1 MEENTV
7 TTPSAFATRS
17 EHIDKLCQKIVETMA
32 SIKAIGKNG
41 YNELQRYA
49 YTEASEVFSIVRD
62 AMASHK
68 IVIFPSMLSKNVI
81 TRQNPNGKEI
91 MVTEVTMSY
100 SIVDVESSQYVTVI
114 YSGEGMDSGDKG
126 LPKALSICMK
136 YYLRDQFLIPFGED
150 IENEK
155 GQKDQLKTT
164 GKGTEKP
171 ETNGKKQ
178 DAKQIE
184 DHQRIACA
192 MLKNMGFKEEAEQV
206 TALQHIV
213 QDSQIHAVS
222 DLSRDHMFK
231 FYQAMETLL
240 GKKVDSGY
248 KRTVEDYK
256 LMRANY
262 DKAMEVE
269 S

>member
-1 MEENTV
+1 MEEITNTPP
-7 TTPSAFATRS
+7 TTFAARS
-17 EHIDKLCQKIVETMA
+17 ESIDKLCQKIVATMA

-41 YNELQRYA
+41 YNELQKYT
-49 YTEASEVFSIVRD
+49 YTEASEVFTTVRD
-62 AMASHK
+62 AMATHN
-68 IVIFPSMLSKNVI
+68 IVIFPSMLDKRVVSR
-81 TRQNPNGKEI
+81 TNPNGKEI

-100 SIVDVESSQYVTVI
+100 SIVDVESSQYVTVV

-155 GQKDQLKTT
+155 GQKEQQKTSV
-164 GKGTEKP
+164 KVPEKNEPASKKQEKP
-171 ETNGKKQ
+171 
-178 DAKQIE
+178 IE
-184 DHQRIACA
+184 DHQRIAQA
-192 MLKNMGFKEEAEQV
+192 MLKNMGFKEEAEQA
-206 TALQHIV
+206 TALKHIV
-213 QDSQIHAVS
+213 QDDQIHAVT

-240 GKKVDSGY
+240 GKKVDQGY